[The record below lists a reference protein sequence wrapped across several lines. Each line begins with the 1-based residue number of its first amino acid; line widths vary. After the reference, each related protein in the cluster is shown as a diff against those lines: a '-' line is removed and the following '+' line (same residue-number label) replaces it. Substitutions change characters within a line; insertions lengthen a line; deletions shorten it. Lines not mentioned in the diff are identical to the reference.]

1 MKGLLLIFSLLFML
15 CATGCSD
22 IKTMNSNLEES
33 IQSVKENTNTVQ
45 HSSEVISKNTK
56 EIAQS
61 TKTMRVYLPPVL
73 IVILILLFIPS
84 MILIRHQR
92 KFLHDIKLMLD
103 WMKKP

>member
-1 MKGLLLIFSLLFML
+1 LKKRLLLIFALLL
-15 CATGCSD
+15 SGCSD

-33 IQSVKENTNTVQ
+33 IQSVKQNTNTVQ

-73 IVILILLFIPS
+73 IIILLVLFIPTII
-84 MILIRHQR
+84 MIKHQR
-92 KFLHDIKLMLD
+92 KFLRDIKVMID
-103 WMKKP
+103 WMKKN

>member
-1 MKGLLLIFSLLFML
+1 MKGLLLIFSLLIVL

-33 IQSVKENTNTVQ
+33 IQSVQQNTNTVQ
-45 HSSEVISKNTK
+45 HSSEVISKNTQ

-73 IVILILLFIPS
+73 IVILLILFIPS
-84 MILIRHQR
+84 MIMIKHQR
-92 KFLHDIKLMLD
+92 KFLRDIKVMLD
-103 WMKKP
+103 WMKKN

>member
-1 MKGLLLIFSLLFML
+1 
-15 CATGCSD
+15 
-22 IKTMNSNLEES
+22 MNSNLEES

-73 IVILILLFIPS
+73 IIILLVLFIPS
-84 MILIRHQR
+84 MIMIKHQR
-92 KFLHDIKLMLD
+92 KFLRDIKVMID
-103 WMKKP
+103 WMKKN